1 MQDTVEFIKKEM
13 PVVMVVTDRFVNE
26 ALEVAKNAGIPDP
39 PIVIIEHPF
48 AKLNSE
54 ELDNLVEKYFG
65 AIVKILTK
73 AQ

>member
-1 MQDTVEFIKKEM
+1 MQDTVEFIKREM

-26 ALEVAKNAGIPDP
+26 ALKVAKISGIPEP
-39 PIVIIEHPF
+39 PIVIIEHRF
-48 AKLNSE
+48 ATLNST

-65 AIVKILTK
+65 AIVKILTG

>member
-1 MQDTVEFIKKEM
+1 MQDTVEFIRREM

-26 ALEVAKNAGIPDP
+26 ALEVAKNSGISDP
-39 PIVIIEHPF
+39 PILVIEHPF
-48 AKLNSE
+48 ATLNSE

-65 AIVKILTK
+65 AIVTILIG

>member
-1 MQDTVEFIKKEM
+1 MQDTVQLIKKEM

-26 ALEVAKNAGIPDP
+26 ALEVAINSGIPDP
-39 PIVIIEHPF
+39 PNVIIEHPF
-48 AKLNSE
+48 ATLNSM

-65 AIVKILTK
+65 AIVKKLTG